1 MSPRGDYTGLEKLNE
16 NATNKKSIVQL
27 FSIGVSDFKLI
38 FLILN
43 FILIMKYLKYN

>member
-16 NATNKKSIVQL
+16 NVTNKKSIVQL

-38 FLILN
+38 FDFKFYFDNKI
-43 FILIMKYLKYN
+43 FKI